1 MGITVNTN
9 MQALKIQQNLT
20 SATEKMNT
28 AMTRMSTGSKI
39 NSAGDDAAGYAV
51 STTLSKTISSSKVA
65 SDNVAIGSD
74 LLSTAEGTLEVI
86 ETNLERIRDLTE
98 QAANGTYSTS
108 DLAGIAAEVS
118 ARLTQITAL
127 ANGSTFNG
135 KNLLDGTQ
143 STGITL
149 QVGTGSGDTLQLS
162 GSIFTDVDA
171 STTLTGLSAAIT
183 GGTTSAISAY
193 LTTIDSVISLNTT
206 RLTTIGA
213 AVNQLD
219 AVSDGLEVQQTNL
232 TSALS
237 TIKDAD
243 VAEESASFV
252 QQQILQSASAT
263 LLVQANSAPQIALTL
278 IKGG

>member
-1 MGITVNTN
+1 
-9 MQALKIQQNLT
+9 
-20 SATEKMNT
+20 
-28 AMTRMSTGSKI
+28 MTRMSSGSKI
-39 NSAGDDAAGYAV
+39 NSAADDAAGYAV